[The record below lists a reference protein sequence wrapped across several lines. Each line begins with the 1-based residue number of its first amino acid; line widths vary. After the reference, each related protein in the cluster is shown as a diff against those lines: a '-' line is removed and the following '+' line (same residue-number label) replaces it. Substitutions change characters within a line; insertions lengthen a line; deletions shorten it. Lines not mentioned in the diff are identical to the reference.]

1 MTTREFF
8 AALIPAA
15 KPTQR
20 DPDREPPNAP
30 RPDRSFAK
38 VIEHAA
44 PACHTSDASDTSDES
59 DESDGSDAKTN
70 LIPFPLAVAVILPFP
85 QPPVP
90 DLAPRE
96 AGAGASRPS
105 AVSPS
110 PILDLGVSAANVV
123 VPFPSAAAD
132 PAASGTAAGHTSM
145 TAHTNAGLEE
155 VEIDVPWPM
164 TPQAAQSA
172 PASNIEAIDFR
183 SRPAGEVIEAAFN
196 SGEATSS
203 AAVSETGTPPHLP
216 GAGEEGENSAHP
228 GGVTQNWAGKKARS
242 AGAISAQG
250 SRADHGDRGRIA
262 HGIAAAPDVPE
273 MDSEHD
279 VERRRALLERPPETV
294 DELDAVA
301 ANESEREERP
311 HDFSAR
317 SLGAMDWQMGR
328 PVGFSDRPA
337 PAALTSAGGPSQTV
351 ATIDRLSQ
359 LVLRESALIRQH
371 GSEAMS
377 VVLRPD
383 VETELYV
390 HFSQQNGQLC
400 ATVRCERGDFQ
411 HLNQLWPQL
420 QESMAHQKIA
430 LAPLQES
437 SSSNLPGHAPFGAG
451 LDSFHRRQ
459 DPSDAERRPWAPEE
473 ASTEPERD
481 PSVAQAEEQGG
492 SDRNRRGTRP
502 APSDRPSWETWA

>member
-38 VIEHAA
+38 VIQHAA
-44 PACHTSDASDTSDES
+44 PACHASDASDPSEASDTSDG
-59 DESDGSDAKTN
+59 SDGSDAKTALPAN

-90 DLAPRE
+90 DLAPGE
-96 AGAGASRPS
+96 AGAIQNASASAVAGASRPS

-110 PILDLGVSAANVV
+110 PILDLVVSAANVV

-337 PAALTSAGGPSQTV
+337 PAALTSA
-351 ATIDRLSQ
+351 
-359 LVLRESALIRQH
+359 
-371 GSEAMS
+371 
-377 VVLRPD
+377 
-383 VETELYV
+383 
-390 HFSQQNGQLC
+390 
-400 ATVRCERGDFQ
+400 
-411 HLNQLWPQL
+411 
-420 QESMAHQKIA
+420 
-430 LAPLQES
+430 
-437 SSSNLPGHAPFGAG
+437 
-451 LDSFHRRQ
+451 
-459 DPSDAERRPWAPEE
+459 
-473 ASTEPERD
+473 
-481 PSVAQAEEQGG
+481 
-492 SDRNRRGTRP
+492 
-502 APSDRPSWETWA
+502 